1 VSCEREGRQL
11 RSTCREQGA
20 RLPGEKSKHFSTV
33 FVKPKELVKGA
44 IFHRWFGS
52 LHVGVGKVRHP
63 RGQEQGVWAGGE
75 NDVYAKVIGHCVLTL
90 KTFKA
95 LLRAD
100 DEWA

>member
-1 VSCEREGRQL
+1 MSCEREGRQL
-11 RSTCREQGA
+11 RSTCREQGSGNQGKN
-20 RLPGEKSKHFSTV
+20 RRFSTV
-33 FVKPKELVKGA
+33 FIKPKEVEKGA

-52 LHVGVGKVRHP
+52 LHVGVGNVRHP

-75 NDVYAKVIGHCVLTL
+75 NDVYAKVIGHGVLTL

-95 LLRAD
+95 LVRAD